1 MVKFNY
7 QNKSFTLIELIIYIF
22 VISILGVLTMTIFY
36 GITFYSYLYLSQLS
50 LRNNMFQILNKLY
63 FNNMMAKSIEVTTS
77 SIKFNFSP
85 NDYEKLYLV
94 GDKIYLENEATNSI
108 FTSKKIKVNKF
119 QIINNANYYEVIIDL
134 SDLNN
139 NHSLSLTSTLYLWSF

>member
-22 VISILGVLTMTIFY
+22 VISILGVLTMAIFY

-63 FNNMMAKSIEVTTS
+63 FNNMMANSIEVTTS

-108 FTSKKIKVNKF
+108 FTSKKVKVNKF

>member
-22 VISILGVLTMTIFY
+22 VISILGVLTMSIFY

-63 FNNMMAKSIEVTTS
+63 FNNMMANSIEVTTS

-108 FTSKKIKVNKF
+108 FTSKKVKVNKF

>member
-22 VISILGVLTMTIFY
+22 VISILGVLTMAIFY

>member
-1 MVKFNY
+1 
-7 QNKSFTLIELIIYIF
+7 
-22 VISILGVLTMTIFY
+22 
-36 GITFYSYLYLSQLS
+36 
-50 LRNNMFQILNKLY
+50 MFQILNKLY
-63 FNNMMAKSIEVTTS
+63 FNNMMANSIEVTTS

-108 FTSKKIKVNKF
+108 FTSKKVKVNKF